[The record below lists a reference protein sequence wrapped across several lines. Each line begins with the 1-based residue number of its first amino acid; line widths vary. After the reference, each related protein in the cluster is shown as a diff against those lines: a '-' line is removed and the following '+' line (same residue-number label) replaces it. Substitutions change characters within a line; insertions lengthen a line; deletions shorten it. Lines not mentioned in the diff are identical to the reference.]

1 MVRKREK
8 ELTDKITRGSV
19 VGQFHEAG
27 LGAPGTDANF
37 KRGWSIKTL
46 DTCPPR
52 PNAPRKN
59 SATYRTT
66 EDWFEHA
73 PPNKPGPP
81 DRLHFISPRYWREAM
96 GRSPCKGVGGVPSGP
111 AAADELAYTQSVPNL
126 RAAGKA
132 SRTFDLSENWMID
145 PSPSTTDAVNGTNLV
160 PGQKAVLGREGIGV
174 VPAEAHS
181 DGPLANAV
189 DGKPCF
195 GKRTYGTALSA
206 SAARRRLQQDSNEP
220 IFEERGRRAV
230 NPLAPEPAATD
241 VPSPKSRF
249 FSNASSVEME
259 QAVKGEAGV
268 NKQAGE
274 DLIKETKYMAG
285 SQVVTASKVGR
296 RPAMVST
303 DPISYAGYLMRS
315 PAPRHQHNSDELR
328 LHLQQA
334 HGGPPPPVT
343 YAYPAVQRLDP
354 AVAQPAGLMTP
365 KSVPASP
372 RTAVHMFR
380 DHSVV
385 RGQVAKGTAFLHSAT
400 VRPVQSL
407 RPGVF
412 SPHRPAGFVYHV
424 KPTST

>member
-59 SATYRTT
+59 SATFRTT

-111 AAADELAYTQSVPNL
+111 AGADELSYTHSVPNL

-145 PSPSTTDAVNGTNLV
+145 PSPNTSDAVNGSHPV
-160 PGQKAVLGREGIGV
+160 PGQKAVLGREGVGV
-174 VPAEAHS
+174 VPAEAYYES
-181 DGPLANAV
+181 PIANTI
-189 DGKPCF
+189 DGKPSF
-195 GKRTYGTALSA
+195 GKKTYGEAANANS
-206 SAARRRLQQDSNEP
+206 ARRRLQQDCNEP
-220 IFEERGRRAV
+220 VFEKHGRRAV
-230 NPLAPEPAATD
+230 NPMQPEPTAEI
-241 VPSPKSRF
+241 PSPKTRY

-259 QAVKGEAGV
+259 QAVKGAAS
-268 NKQAGE
+268 QSARAGE
-274 DLIKETKYMAG
+274 DLIGETKYLAG
-285 SQVVTASKVGR
+285 SQVVTSSKVGR

-303 DPISYAGYLMRS
+303 DPISYAGYLLRS
-315 PAPRHQHNSDELR
+315 PPARHQHNSDELR

-334 HGGPPPPVT
+334 HGAPPPPVT
-343 YAYPAVQRLDP
+343 YAYPMARLDP
-354 AVAQPAGLMTP
+354 AAAQPAGLMTP

-385 RGQVAKGTAFLHSAT
+385 RGQVTKGTAFMHSAT

-424 KPTST
+424 KPSST